1 MTRNFIDSSVSR
13 IPCVLRLY
21 LEFLLVKKVFISL
34 SRVERCAC
42 IYYIFNISIVD
53 LWSRRKRVS
62 RDQRSSRARHTRRNI
77 VLLPSL
83 YLDISCLPACL
94 PACARFLWRGGGEG
108 SRRYCFA
115 KIEIILSWFEHR
127 TPRHVYLLFFLFFRI
142 LPNSTNFFCI
152 KSKTLS
158 VGRVRW
164 QAPRMRRGGIH
175 PEKKRPRRTESRKY
189 VARNGE
195 S

>member
-1 MTRNFIDSSVSR
+1 MKSKKASEPGSEVIESKILVVATSSFS
-13 IPCVLRLY
+13 LRFTLT
-21 LEFLLVKKVFISL
+21 
-34 SRVERCAC
+34 
-42 IYYIFNISIVD
+42 
-53 LWSRRKRVS
+53 
-62 RDQRSSRARHTRRNI
+62 SRA
-77 VLLPSL
+77 
-83 YLDISCLPACL
+83 CLPVCL
-94 PACARFLWRGGGEG
+94 PACARFLQRGGGEG